1 MGEADTSRRNT
12 TASTPAAAQSTT
24 SPTAQGPAGEYS
36 PRHPR
41 HWGNSRI
48 DSQKKRRISRPR
60 TPPPFSSL
68 TSTQI
73 RTRTD
78 AASTNANAKPETRVA
93 GDPLANPAAG
103 EEKPA
108 GAEDYGE
115 EGEAEEDDEGGDEEE
130 GEVDETIPMDESDE
144 TTYPTIS
151 DGQGSGHANKVGTW
165 RGREDQTVD
174 ERAVDLQ
181 DRTEKPA
188 AIAQAWRETPAQT
201 TTPLVPWLFLIIN

>member
-1 MGEADTSRRNT
+1 M
-12 TASTPAAAQSTT
+12 
-24 SPTAQGPAGEYS
+24 
-36 PRHPR
+36 
-41 HWGNSRI
+41 
-48 DSQKKRRISRPR
+48 
-60 TPPPFSSL
+60 
-68 TSTQI
+68 
-73 RTRTD
+73 
-78 AASTNANAKPETRVA
+78 A

-103 EEKPA
+103 EEKLA

-115 EGEAEEDDEGGDEEE
+115 EGEAEDDEEE

-151 DGQGSGHANKVGTW
+151 DGQGSGHANKVGTS
-165 RGREDQTVD
+165 RGREDQTVE